1 VSELDSDPYP
11 VPLAQPP
18 APSSD
23 SDYSSVEEIE
33 DMEEELAEDDSIED
47 INGEERGGKE
57 NWLVMRLRTWMW
69 NME

>member
-33 DMEEELAEDDSIED
+33 GMEEELAEDDGIED
-47 INGEERGGKE
+47 MDGEGGKGE
-57 NWLVMRLRTWMW
+57 LVGDEIEDMDV
-69 NME
+69 E